1 MRTRVELLL
10 FIHMDYTKQPLDYS
24 QILQMLKS
32 RGLIIRDDNDA
43 LAQLKVMS
51 YFRLTNYLRP
61 MEQDKVTH
69 VFKPNSLF
77 DNAINLYFFDNYSG
91 IF

>member
-1 MRTRVELLL
+1 
-10 FIHMDYTKQPLDYS
+10 MDYTKQPLDYS

-51 YFRLTNYLRP
+51 YFRLANYLRP

-91 IF
+91 TF

>member
-51 YFRLTNYLRP
+51 YFRLANYLRP

-91 IF
+91 TF